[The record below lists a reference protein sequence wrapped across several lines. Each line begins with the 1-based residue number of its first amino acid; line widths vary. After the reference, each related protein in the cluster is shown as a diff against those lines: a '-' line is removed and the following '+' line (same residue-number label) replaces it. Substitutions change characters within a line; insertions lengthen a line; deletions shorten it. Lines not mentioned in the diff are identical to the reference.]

1 MSSPGPIVRL
11 SRLCCSLAEGDGTV
25 AALLHRRPR
34 LCGAEPVGCRWK
46 GALVRRTGRDRAVG
60 VEARRIGSVIEDFG
74 LDAWFGDDE
83 AGEEGA
89 AVQGFGS
96 GSANQ
101 LGVVIVLADV
111 AEH

>member
-1 MSSPGPIVRL
+1 MTEELKFSARLRKRIGHVRTEKL
-11 SRLCCSLAEGDGTV
+11 GWISKSEEHSMQV
-25 AALLHRRPR
+25 
-34 LCGAEPVGCRWK
+34 
-46 GALVRRTGRDRAVG
+46 
-60 VEARRIGSVIEDFG
+60 ARRDDLSVIENFG

-111 AEH
+111 AQH